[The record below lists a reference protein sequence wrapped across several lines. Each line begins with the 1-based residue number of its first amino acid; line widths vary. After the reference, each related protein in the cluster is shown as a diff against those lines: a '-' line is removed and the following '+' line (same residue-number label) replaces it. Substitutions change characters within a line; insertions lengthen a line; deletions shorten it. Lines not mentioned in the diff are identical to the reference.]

1 MIVKITYTQVVN
13 IQMEFPLDV
22 LVERSEEQGLDNTVD
37 ENIIPIIHQAMLT
50 QNIVIRN
57 TELEILWGKG
67 ELQQILVY
75 RLVII
80 AQPPMLNIKC
90 IVDALRDAR
99 FSKGLCIKRRY
110 ENNNYQLLFEE
121 NG

>member
-1 MIVKITYTQVVN
+1 MIVEITHTQVVN

-22 LVERSEEQGLDNTVD
+22 LLERSEEEGLDNTVD

-50 QNIVIRN
+50 QHIVVRN

-67 ELQQILVY
+67 QLQQILVY
-75 RLVII
+75 RLLII
-80 AQPPMLNIKC
+80 AQPPTLSIKC
-90 IVDALRDAR
+90 IVDALRNAH